1 MKGENMEK
9 LQISYQKAA
18 QLMAFVLDMAEHG
31 EFKQCPQ
38 NASSNEK
45 YVIQN
50 ENVAK
55 AMKKLVTEAKE
66 YGLVFTGT
74 TDTFTQEDDRTKL
87 GEKTKAETDGKSFG
101 KAITKA
107 LKNHR
112 GMR

>member
-1 MKGENMEK
+1 MEK

-55 AMKKLVTEAKE
+55 AMKNLVTKQKNMAWFLPEPQILLHKKMTE
-66 YGLVFTGT
+66 QNSVKK
-74 TDTFTQEDDRTKL
+74 QKL
-87 GEKTKAETDGKSFG
+87 KPMENLLEI
-101 KAITKA
+101 AIKK
-107 LKNHR
+107 L
-112 GMR
+112 

>member
-1 MKGENMEK
+1 M
-9 LQISYQKAA
+9 
-18 QLMAFVLDMAEHG
+18 
-31 EFKQCPQ
+31 PQ

-101 KAITKA
+101 KAIK
-107 LKNHR
+107 KP
-112 GMR
+112 